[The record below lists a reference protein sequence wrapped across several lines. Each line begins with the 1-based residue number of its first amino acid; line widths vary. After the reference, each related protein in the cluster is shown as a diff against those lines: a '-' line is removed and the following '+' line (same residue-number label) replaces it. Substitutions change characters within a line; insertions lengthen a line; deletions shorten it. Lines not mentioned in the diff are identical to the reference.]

1 MPRSRTPGLPWLLL
15 LTLVC
20 CLLGRP
26 LHDAWHIAHPGGE
39 VVSAAAEMAVD
50 AAINVATDV
59 STEGDM
65 SLAAADQGDVSD
77 EEGGGAKADACA
89 WCLFHGQA
97 AAFGHAPAALLTHA
111 EASPPPAALPGTRLA
126 SRDWTVAQPRG
137 PPPA

>member
-97 AAFGHAPAALLTHA
+97 AAVGHAPAALLVHA

-137 PPPA
+137 PPSA